1 MALKDITLGQYFP
14 GNSVVHRL
22 DPRAKL
28 IVLVVYI
35 VALFMAV
42 NWVSYA
48 LMVLFLLVQLV
59 ARAAFRHGFPWT
71 EESAK
76 ICLIFLA
83 YVGASMTSV
92 NGTHI
97 NITILSDMLK
107 GKAQKV
113 VFVIQQLIAMAFLV
127 LVFIYS
133 FPALEIAS
141 RSVTTNTHINNA
153 VIFAAVPISAVL
165 MFFGHLMKI
174 IVQLF
179 SKEYVKEVDEDRVE
193 VKEDDAQ

>member
-1 MALKDITLGQYFP
+1 MKTAK
-14 GNSVVHRL
+14 SVSAFLMKLL
-22 DPRAKL
+22 DVIS
-28 IVLVVYI
+28 IVLMI
-35 VALFMAV
+35 A
-42 NWVSYA
+42 
-48 LMVLFLLVQLV
+48 MVLFLLIQLV
-59 ARAAFRHGFPWT
+59 GRAAFRHGFPWT

-97 NITILSDMLK
+97 NITILNDVLRGNAK
-107 GKAQKV
+107 KV
-113 VFVIQQLIAMAFLV
+113 LFVIQQLIAMAFLV

-133 FPALEIAS
+133 FPALEIAR

-153 VIFAAVPISAVL
+153 IIYSIVPISSVI

-179 SKEYVKEVDEDRVE
+179 SKDYIKEVDEDRVE
-193 VKEDDAQ
+193 EKEDDEQ

>member
-1 MALKDITLGQYFP
+1 MKTAK
-14 GNSVVHRL
+14 SVSNFLMKLL
-22 DPRAKL
+22 DVIS
-28 IVLVVYI
+28 IVLI
-35 VALFMAV
+35 IA
-42 NWVSYA
+42 
-48 LMVLFLLVQLV
+48 MVLFLLIQLV
-59 ARAAFRHGFPWT
+59 GRAAFRHGFPWT

-97 NITILSDMLK
+97 NITILNDLLRGNAK
-107 GKAQKV
+107 KV
-113 VFVIQQLIAMAFLV
+113 LFVIQQLIAMAFLV

-133 FPALEIAS
+133 FPALEIAK

-153 VIFAAVPISAVL
+153 IIYSAVPISAVI

-179 SKEYVKEVDEDRVE
+179 SKEYVKEVDEDRTE
-193 VKEDDAQ
+193 EKEDEAQ

>member
-1 MALKDITLGQYFP
+1 MKTAK
-14 GNSVVHRL
+14 SVSSFLMKLL
-22 DPRAKL
+22 DVIS
-28 IVLVVYI
+28 IVLMI
-35 VALFMAV
+35 A
-42 NWVSYA
+42 
-48 LMVLFLLVQLV
+48 MVLFLLVQLV

-97 NITILSDMLK
+97 NITILSDILK

-113 VFVIQQLIAMAFLV
+113 IFVIQQLIAMAFLV

>member
-1 MALKDITLGQYFP
+1 MKTAKSISAFLMKLLDIV
-14 GNSVVHRL
+14 S
-22 DPRAKL
+22 
-28 IVLVVYI
+28 IVLMI
-35 VALFMAV
+35 A
-42 NWVSYA
+42 
-48 LMVLFLLVQLV
+48 MVLFLLIQLV

-92 NGTHI
+92 NGAHI
-97 NITILSDMLK
+97 NITILSDSLN

-113 VFVIQQLIAMAFLV
+113 LFVIQQMIAMAFLV
-127 LVFIYS
+127 LVFVYS
-133 FPALEIAS
+133 FPALEIAKK
-141 RSVTTNTHINNA
+141 SVTTNTHIDNA
-153 VIFAAVPISAVL
+153 IIYSIIPISSVI

-179 SKEYVKEVDEDRVE
+179 SKDYIKLVDEDRQE
-193 VKEDDAQ
+193 DKEAEAQ